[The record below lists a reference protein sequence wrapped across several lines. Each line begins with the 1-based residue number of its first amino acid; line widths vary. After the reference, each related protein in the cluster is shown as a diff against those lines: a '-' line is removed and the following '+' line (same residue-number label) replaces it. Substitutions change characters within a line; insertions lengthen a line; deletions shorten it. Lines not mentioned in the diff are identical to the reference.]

1 MSVSRPDRLSMSTTD
16 WLLLFLLSLLWGG
29 VYFFGKVAVVEIPP
43 LTLALGR
50 VAIAAAV
57 LAVFVCIGSPSS
69 SLQPWSSYIMLGF
82 LQNVIPFGLI
92 FWGQI
97 HIPSSL
103 SSILLATTPLFTVL
117 IAHIATADDKLTLAR
132 FVGLVAGFFGVAIV
146 IGSDLL
152 HEFGTNLAAEVA
164 SLLAALSFATAGV
177 YGRRF
182 RNEPSLVVSTGQL
195 IASTIILAPA
205 AALIDRPWNL
215 PIPSAAALYSLLAL
229 ALLSTAFGYLIYFR
243 ILSRAGATNVMLVNL
258 LMPVSTMLLGILILD
273 EHITSRHL
281 VGLAT
286 IAVGLAAVDG
296 RAANY
301 LGRAMRR

>member
-1 MSVSRPDRLSMSTTD
+1 MSASRPDRLSMSTTD

-29 VYFFGKVAVVEIPP
+29 VYFFGKIAVVEIPP

-57 LAVFVCIGSPSS
+57 LAVFVFVGSPSS
-69 SLQPWSSYIMLGF
+69 SLQPLSSYIVLGF

-132 FVGLVAGFFGVAIV
+132 LIGLVAGFFGVAIV

-164 SLLAALSFATAGV
+164 SPARRPFFCHCRCLWPPLPQRAVTRGLDRAIDCLNDHPRA
-177 YGRRF
+177 YGC
-182 RNEPSLVVSTGQL
+182 
-195 IASTIILAPA
+195 
-205 AALIDRPWNL
+205 ID
-215 PIPSAAALYSLLAL
+215 
-229 ALLSTAFGYLIYFR
+229 
-243 ILSRAGATNVMLVNL
+243 
-258 LMPVSTMLLGILILD
+258 
-273 EHITSRHL
+273 
-281 VGLAT
+281 
-286 IAVGLAAVDG
+286 
-296 RAANY
+296 
-301 LGRAMRR
+301 